1 MPLQI
6 ILNSSLADK
15 FIIHNKAYRINS
27 IKTNLLNNKSTLELY
42 NVSEASTIENVTET
56 LPRIAALNIAG
67 TSSSSV
73 TLGWTPLGDVVAN
86 NITGYDVIK
95 DDEFVETLG
104 NDISGRTITGLDSGV
119 TFKFG
124 IRTRYTIGG
133 TVFFSKDRI
142 AFATTD

>member
-1 MPLQI
+1 MKP
-6 ILNSSLADK
+6 SLA
-15 FIIHNKAYRINS
+15 AYMTTTVPFGYKR
-27 IKTNLLNNKSTLELY
+27 NLL
-42 NVSEASTIENVTET
+42 EAFTQPI
-56 LPRIAALNIAG
+56 
-67 TSSSSV
+67 
-73 TLGWTPLGDVVAN
+73 
-86 NITGYDVIK
+86 IK

>member
-1 MPLQI
+1 MATVKTVNIEVNTKKGQKDVKDLE
-6 ILNSSLADK
+6 K
-15 FIIHNKAYRINS
+15 S
-27 IKTNLLNNKSTLELY
+27 I
-42 NVSEASTIENVTET
+42 
-56 LPRIAALNIAG
+56 
-67 TSSSSV
+67 
-73 TLGWTPLGDVVAN
+73 GDVVAN

>member
-1 MPLQI
+1 
-6 ILNSSLADK
+6 
-15 FIIHNKAYRINS
+15 
-27 IKTNLLNNKSTLELY
+27 
-42 NVSEASTIENVTET
+42 
-56 LPRIAALNIAG
+56 
-67 TSSSSV
+67 
-73 TLGWTPLGDVVAN
+73 
-86 NITGYDVIK
+86 
-95 DDEFVETLG
+95 VETLG